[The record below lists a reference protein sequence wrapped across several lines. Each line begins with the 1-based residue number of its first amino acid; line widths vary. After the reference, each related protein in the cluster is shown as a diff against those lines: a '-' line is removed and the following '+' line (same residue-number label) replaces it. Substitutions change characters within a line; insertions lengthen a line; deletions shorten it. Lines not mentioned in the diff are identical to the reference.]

1 MMNNLWNQRYS
12 TEEFVYGKE
21 PNSFF
26 AKSLEPLKPGKI
38 LLPGEGEGRNAVYAA
53 GLGWKVDAF
62 DQSSVGA
69 EKAKRLARDMGVQ
82 ISYKACGLEDFSFEE
97 GIYDVVGLVYFHAP
111 TPVRKLLHQKVLE
124 ALKPGGLVILEG
136 FHSSQLEMNSSGPKS
151 LELLFTRELLLE
163 DFGSLELELLEEC
176 EEDLNEGLFHS
187 GAAKLIRYRGIKK

>member
-1 MMNNLWNQRYS
+1 MNNFWNQRYD
-12 TEEFVYGKE
+12 TEEFVYGRE

-69 EKAKRLARDMGVQ
+69 EKAERFAREKGVQ
-82 ISYKACGLEDFSFEE
+82 INYKACELAEFPFEE
-97 GIYDVVGLVYFHAP
+97 GVYDVIGLVYFHAP

-124 ALKPGGLVILEG
+124 ALKPGGMIILEG
-136 FHSSQLEMNSSGPKS
+136 FHSSQLGRDSGGPQS
-151 LELLFTRELLLE
+151 LELLFTREILLE
-163 DFGSLELELLEEC
+163 DFSSLEIELIGEVEENL
-176 EEDLNEGLFHS
+176 DEGLFHD
-187 GAAKLIRYRGIKK
+187 GPAKLIRFRGIKN

>member
-1 MMNNLWNQRYS
+1 MNNFWNQRYD
-12 TEEFVYGKE
+12 TEEFVYGRV

-69 EKAKRLARDMGVQ
+69 EKAERFAREKGVQ
-82 ISYKACGLEDFSFEE
+82 INYKACELAEFPFEE
-97 GIYDVVGLVYFHAP
+97 GVYDVIGLVYFHAP

-124 ALKPGGLVILEG
+124 ALKPGGMIILEG
-136 FHSSQLEMNSSGPKS
+136 FHSSQLGRDSGGPQS
-151 LELLFTRELLLE
+151 LELLFTREMLLE
-163 DFGSLELELLEEC
+163 DFSSLEIELIGEVEENL
-176 EEDLNEGLFHS
+176 DEGLFHD
-187 GAAKLIRYRGIKK
+187 GPAKLIRFRGIKN